1 VQAHSAPAKTK
12 GQAARAAGSGESLNG
27 AKHLSGHLSGH
38 LSEHLSE
45 QLSRQLSRQFLRQFL
60 GALLLRVVLGR
71 WLWPFESWAERK
83 SLLGNARGRT

>member
-1 VQAHSAPAKTK
+1 MQAHSAPAKTK

-38 LSEHLSE
+38 LSE
-45 QLSRQLSRQFLRQFL
+45 QLSRQFLRQFL